1 MHISQLKVTNFRLFS
16 EKNWSC
22 YPGCN
27 LILGEN
33 GSGKTSLLE
42 AIYIL
47 GFGRSFRTSQLN
59 AVLLKGASDFV
70 IYAAMQSQDRN
81 YTLGFRKQARKTE
94 LRYNQDPMTALREF
108 IKNNSCLLFSPETVR
123 LFTEGPEARRSAY
136 NWLLFHAE
144 PTYGSLWGRYK
155 KILKHR
161 NQLLL
166 MGSSEIELEAW
177 DSQFVSLSNELFLI
191 QEKWIAVLEQ
201 NMLFYLESFGF
212 DWKMKLQFYKGWE
225 GQDLGQTLKRNFLWD
240 KKRGTTHAGPHRA
253 DLLFLIN
260 DQAAANFL
268 SRGQQKMLVMA
279 FLLSQAMILNTIKQD
294 PPIFLLDDICS
305 ELDEKTRSVFFDLL
319 QTLQYQ
325 FFLTGSEASLFTEQ
339 FKRNA
344 SIITL

>member
-1 MHISQLKVTNFRLFS
+1 MHISELKVTNFRLFT
-16 EKNWSC
+16 EKSWSC
-22 YPGCN
+22 NAGCN

-59 AVLLKGASDFV
+59 AVVLQGASDFV
-70 IYAAMQSQDRN
+70 IYAAMQSQERN
-81 YTLGFRKQARKTE
+81 YTLGFRKQARKID
-94 LRYNQDPMTALREF
+94 LRYNQDPIAALREF

-136 NWLLFHAE
+136 NWLLFHVD
-144 PTYGSLWGRYK
+144 PNYGALWGRYK

-161 NQLLL
+161 GQLLL
-166 MGSSEIELEAW
+166 SGGAEKDLEVW
-177 DSQFVSLSNELFLI
+177 DLQLVSLANELFLI
-191 QEKWIAVLEQ
+191 QDQWMAVLEQ

-225 GQDLGQTLKRNFLWD
+225 GNDLGLVLKRNFLWD

-260 DQAAANFL
+260 NQPAACFL
-268 SRGQQKMLVMA
+268 SRGQQKMLVLA
-279 FLLSQAMILNTIKQD
+279 FLLSQAMVLNTIKQD

-325 FFLTGSEASLFTEQ
+325 FFLTGSEASLFTET

-344 SIITL
+344 SLITL